1 MAIQPSDSSGDKPVV
16 DNAEGLP
23 DAIIELH
30 DRLIRRLF
38 RAGLSLQYIS
48 EPAYDERIGTRIDDA
63 VDEIDQSIRD
73 MRNVI
78 FNLDQSSNACSGP
91 G

>member
-38 RAGLSLQYIS
+38 RAGLSLQYVS
-48 EPAYDERIGTRIDDA
+48 GPAYDERIGTRVDDA

-73 MRNVI
+73 IRIVI
-78 FNLDQSSNACSGP
+78 LKLDQSSNAGP
-91 G
+91 APG